1 MTITRIDASLPLPA
15 YQTSGAVGFD
25 LYSRVDMDIAPRSLG
40 LVPLNIVVAV
50 PEGYMLLVVP
60 RSSTPKKKHLLIPHG
75 IGVIDQDY
83 CGSTDE
89 LLFQGYNFS
98 DEPVQILR
106 GERIAQGLLVKVGI
120 ADFAESK
127 HVSSTSRGGIGSTG

>member
-1 MTITRIDASLPLPA
+1 MTITRIDVSLPLPV

-25 LYSRVDMDIAPRSLG
+25 LYSRVDMEIAPRSLG
-40 LVPLNIVVAV
+40 LVPLNVVVAV
-50 PEGYMLLVVP
+50 PQGYMLLVVP

-83 CGSTDE
+83 CGPADE

-98 DEPVQILR
+98 DDPVHIVR

-127 HVSSTSRGGIGSTG
+127 HTSNQSRGGIGSTG